1 MGMKWPALRLSL
13 IAFAAVALVGA
24 SEPDPIGIVQKVVI
38 DGVRMRVIEIN
49 LADPHVHIGIETAN
63 GFPRGSEAF
72 GTMAKRAHAT
82 VAVDGGYFSKKTLL
96 PIGDIVVGGKVVYQ
110 GMMGTALAI
119 TRNNDVTIRR
129 VNRDHVED
137 WAGYETVLGCG
148 PALVLDRR
156 IDVDPIGERFHDPH
170 VMHSTRRMGVALLLN
185 RKMALVM
192 TDDPVTFT
200 QWAHVM
206 YDYGATDAMNLDAGA
221 SMGMYVRGKT
231 LVTPSRHITNILAVN
246 TDR

>member
-1 MGMKWPALRLSL
+1 MGMKWPAFSLSL
-13 IAFAAVALVGA
+13 VAIAALALIGA
-24 SEPDPIGIVQKVVI
+24 SEPDPISSVQNVVV
-38 DGVRMRVIEIN
+38 DHVRMRVIEIN
-49 LADPHVHIGIETAN
+49 LADPRVHIGIETAN
-63 GFPRGSEAF
+63 GFPHASEAF
-72 GTMAKRAHAT
+72 GTLAKRAHAT
-82 VAVDGGYFSKKTLL
+82 VAVDGGYFSKKTFL
-96 PIGDIVVGGKVVYQ
+96 PIGDIVIDGKLMYS

-119 TRNNDVTIRR
+119 THDNDVTIRR
-129 VNRDHVED
+129 VNRDHAED

-156 IDVDPIGERFHDPH
+156 IDVDPIGEHFHDPH
-170 VMHSTRRMGVALLLN
+170 VMHATKRMGVALLLN

-192 TDDPVTFT
+192 TDDPVTFS
-200 QWAHVM
+200 QWARVM

-231 LVTPSRHITNILAVN
+231 IVTPSRHITNILAIN

>member
-24 SEPDPIGIVQKVVI
+24 SQADPISNVQKLIVDHVH
-38 DGVRMRVIEIN
+38 MRVIEIN
-49 LADPHVHIGIETAN
+49 LADPRVHIGIETAN

-72 GTMAKRAHAT
+72 GTLAKRANAT
-82 VAVDGGYFSKKTLL
+82 VAVDGSYFSKKTLL

-129 VNRDHVED
+129 VNPDHAED